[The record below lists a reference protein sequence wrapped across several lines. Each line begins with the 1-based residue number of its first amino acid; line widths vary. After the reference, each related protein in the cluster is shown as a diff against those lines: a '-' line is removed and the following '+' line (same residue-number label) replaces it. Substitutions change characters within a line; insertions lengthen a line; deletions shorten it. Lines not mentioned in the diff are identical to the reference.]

1 MKIEIDDI
9 HNDSEFDTNAINLWS
24 RNSYL
29 KSMKMNEKNIFYYY
43 HLGYSVVLDNLFLF

>member
-9 HNDSEFDTNAINLWS
+9 HNDLEFDTNAIILWS

-29 KSMKMNEKNIFYYY
+29 KSMKMNEKKYFYYY
-43 HLGYSVVLDNLFLF
+43 HLDYIKQIK